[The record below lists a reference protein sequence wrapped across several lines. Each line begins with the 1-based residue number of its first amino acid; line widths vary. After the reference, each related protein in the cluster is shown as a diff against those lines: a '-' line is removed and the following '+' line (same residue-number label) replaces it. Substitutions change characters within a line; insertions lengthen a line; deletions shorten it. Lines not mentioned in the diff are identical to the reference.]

1 MSGYKYAIIGQTQTL
16 NSSSG
21 AGYVGYGA
29 GMAYAVGKSVN
40 PSDVISGILMKKG
53 FIIVDS
59 PKANKT
65 LLVKYGQSDKRSVLG
80 GLGGGGYTLEVSIQ
94 MLDALTQELLFV
106 CTAEGQGSTE
116 ADDIRV
122 AIVRC
127 LESFNP

>member
-1 MSGYKYAIIGQTQTL
+1 
-16 NSSSG
+16 
-21 AGYVGYGA
+21 
-29 GMAYAVGKSVN
+29 
-40 PSDVISGILMKKG
+40 MKKG

-80 GLGGGGYTLEVSIQ
+80 GLGGYTLEVSIQ

>member
-80 GLGGGGYTLEVSIQ
+80 GLRGYTLEVSIQ